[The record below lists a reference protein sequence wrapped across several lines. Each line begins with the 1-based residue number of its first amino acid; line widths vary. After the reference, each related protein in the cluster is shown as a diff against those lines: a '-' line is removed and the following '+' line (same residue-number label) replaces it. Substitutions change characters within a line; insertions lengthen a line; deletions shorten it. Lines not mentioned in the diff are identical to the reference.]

1 MDQNQALL
9 RLLQIER
16 AAREAAEA
24 ERDAEKAAREAA
36 EAELDAEK
44 AAREAAEA
52 ELDAEKA
59 AREATEAELDA
70 EKVAR
75 KAAEA
80 KILATRYEIFMKER
94 IALQKCKRP
103 CRFTEYT
110 HIPLQ
115 EY

>member
-1 MDQNQALL
+1 MPKKLL
-9 RLLQIER
+9 AKLQR
-16 AAREAAEA
+16 M
-24 ERDAEKAAREAA
+24 
-36 EAELDAEK
+36 L
-44 AAREAAEA
+44 
-52 ELDAEKA
+52 
-59 AREATEAELDA
+59 LDA

-110 HIPLQ
+110 CIPLQ

>member
-1 MDQNQALL
+1 MDQNQDLL
-9 RLLQIER
+9 RRLLEAERTAREAIEER
-16 AAREAAEA
+16 NAARE
-24 ERDAEKAAREAA
+24 ERDAEKAARKVA
-36 EAELDAEK
+36 
-44 AAREAAEA
+44 
-52 ELDAEKA
+52 
-59 AREATEAELDA
+59 EAELDA

-110 HIPLQ
+110 CIPLQ